1 MIKQK
6 NGQIWIETVLYTLI
20 GLALI
25 GAVMSFAYPKINETR
40 EKILIEQTIASLH
53 AFDEVVRN
61 VAERGPGNVR
71 SFDMTLKKGSF
82 IADGKSDKVSITI
95 NGLTKPYSEPGV
107 EISNGPVTIKTEEG
121 NQFFNVILILNY
133 GSNINITH
141 EERDDSLT
149 ISPSPT
155 IYRLLV
161 ENRGIGNN
169 LIIVDIHE

>member
-82 IADGKSDKVSITI
+82 ITI